1 MIVMSFA
8 EFQNSDCIHERTA
21 PVKSQA
27 MKHRTGFTM
36 RCIGAA
42 VVLFLAGLV
51 LAAPPKVVEEFSGKV
66 IGVTD
71 GDTIKVLV
79 NKETITVRL
88 EGIDAPESGQSFG
101 KKSKEALSEVVA
113 DKTVTV
119 KKTGTDKYKRTLGI
133 LILEDVD
140 VNAKLIEDGWAW
152 HFTKYNDEER
162 LAKLEE
168 SARRAKRGLWAD
180 DNPLAPWEYRA
191 RQKAP
196 ETAPV
201 ESRDEKMSYWLNTSS
216 GVRHNQRCEHFQKTK
231 KGRFCGPNDGKPC
244 GICGG

>member
-1 MIVMSFA
+1 MILITFA
-8 EFQNSDCIHERTA
+8 QIQNSGCKHERTA
-21 PVKSQA
+21 AVEYRA
-27 MKHRTGFTM
+27 MKHRTGFIM
-36 RCIGAA
+36 RYVVAA
-42 VVLFLAGLV
+42 SVLLLAGLV
-51 LAAPPKVVEEFSGKV
+51 PAAPPEVVEEFGGKV

-101 KKSKEALSEVVA
+101 KKSKVALAELVA
-113 DKTVTV
+113 GKSVIV

-133 LILEDVD
+133 VILEDVD
-140 VNAKLIEDGWAW
+140 VNATLVEDGWAW
-152 HFTKYNDEER
+152 HFKKYNDEAR
-162 LAKLEE
+162 LATLEE
-168 SARRAKRGLWAD
+168 SARKAKRGLWAD
-180 DNPLAPWEYRA
+180 ENPLAPWDYRA
-191 RQKAP
+191 RQKTP

-231 KGRFCGPNDGKPC
+231 KGKLCGPNDGKPC

>member
-1 MIVMSFA
+1 MIVISFA
-8 EFQNSDCIHERTA
+8 EFQNSDCKHERTA
-21 PVKSQA
+21 PVKYEV
-27 MKHRTGFTM
+27 MKHGAGLTM

-42 VVLFLAGLV
+42 VVLFFAGML

-79 NKETITVRL
+79 NKESITVRL

-101 KKSKEALSEVVA
+101 KKSKEALSEAVA
-113 DKTVTV
+113 GKTVTV

-133 LILEDVD
+133 VILEDVD
-140 VNAKLIEDGWAW
+140 VNAKLVEDGWAW
-152 HFTKYNDEER
+152 HFKKYNDEER

-168 SARRAKRGLWAD
+168 SARKAKQGLWAD
-180 DNPLAPWEYRA
+180 ENPLAPWEYRA
-191 RQKAP
+191 RQKTP

-231 KGRFCGPNDGKPC
+231 KGRLCGPNDGKPC